1 MRKSRWAAK
10 KKEKKKGFLRP
21 LRIAVKNRLIQGN
34 LKPKRFPD
42 LQYVQEKLTKHVS
55 TQERTQN
62 ISFSSYSLGK
72 RSNFWFKMSL
82 NQKAYLCSL
91 CHYQYTTTIQHANC
105 KQHSI
110 FFKLHARVGKSACK
124 ILKGIFAQFTRQK
137 IGANGRMTVVP
148 AFLRFLDGS
157 FIKKISGEIHK
168 TQL

>member
-1 MRKSRWAAK
+1 MQS
-10 KKEKKKGFLRP
+10 LS
-21 LRIAVKNRLIQGN
+21 LSIYHNNIACK
-34 LKPKRFPD
+34 
-42 LQYVQEKLTKHVS
+42 LQVAL
-55 TQERTQN
+55 
-62 ISFSSYSLGK
+62 
-72 RSNFWFKMSL
+72 
-82 NQKAYLCSL
+82 
-91 CHYQYTTTIQHANC
+91 
-105 KQHSI
+105 I